1 MAQGMFENYIEDIAL
16 RVDALHSEDK
26 RPVVIG
32 MDGMAASGKTTLA
45 SLLANRLDAAVIHMD
60 DFFLP
65 QGFRTPER
73 LRTPGG
79 NVYYERFCKEVK
91 PYIRSGQLFGYR
103 VFDAHKHDYVDTR
116 DIWPKPVIL
125 VEGCYC
131 MHPEIGDIYDLRLF
145 VEVSPYE
152 QEKRIAQTRA
162 AHLEMYKAMWIP
174 MENRYHKAF
183 RIKELCDMVITS
195 GEPQPAPPLEIE
207 RKWLLRM
214 PDLAMLRAKAERV
227 IEMEQVYLKGG
238 APGVSMRV
246 RKSAEGDKVTYHRN
260 EKRRLTDTVRI
271 EREEEID
278 EQHYKILLGFAD
290 PALRKIQK
298 TRYCVALD
306 GGLIAEIDVFPFWG
320 DRAFCEVELPTV
332 DTPVTL
338 PHWLD
343 VVREV
348 SDDKRYT
355 NLALAREI
363 PVEEIV

>member
-1 MAQGMFENYIEDIAL
+1 MAQGLFENYIEEIAL
-16 RVDALHSEDK
+16 RVDALRSEGVS
-26 RPVVIG
+26 PVVIG

-45 SLLANRLDAAVIHMD
+45 ALLAERLDAAVIHMD

-79 NVYYERFCKEVK
+79 NVYYERFCEEVK
-91 PYIRSGQLFGYR
+91 PYLRSGQLFGYR
-103 VFDAHKHDYVDTR
+103 VFDAHRHIYTETR

-131 MHPEIGDIYDLRLF
+131 MHPEIGDLYDLRLF
-145 VEVSPYE
+145 VEVSPHE
-152 QEKRIAQTRA
+152 QERRIADTRSA
-162 AHLEMYKAMWIP
+162 VADMYKAMWIP

-183 RIKELCDMVITS
+183 GVRESCHMVITS

-207 RKWLLRM
+207 RKWLIRM
-214 PDLAMLRAKAERV
+214 PDLAVLRDKAERV
-227 IEMEQVYLKGG
+227 IAMEQVYLTGG
-238 APGVSMRV
+238 VPGVSMRV
-246 RKSAEGDKVTYHRN
+246 RKSVEEDKVIYHRN
-260 EKRRLTDTVRI
+260 EKQRLSATVRI

-278 EQHYKILLGFAD
+278 ESHYKILLGFAA
-290 PALRKIQK
+290 PTLRKIEK
-298 TRYCVALD
+298 TRYCVPIA
-306 GGLIAEIDVFPFWG
+306 GGLTAEIDVFPFWA
-320 DRAFCEVELPTV
+320 DRAFCEVELPHES
-332 DTPVTL
+332 TPVTL

-363 PVEEIV
+363 PTEDIV